1 VHSSTTSRTTMNARR
16 PQRVGWT
23 RRLLTDVLF
32 VARRDRKFVLLP
44 LLVLLL
50 ALAALMVFSSSLGP
64 LAPFIYP
71 LF

>member
-1 VHSSTTSRTTMNARR
+1 MANATTSRTTANTRR

-50 ALAALMVFSSSLGP
+50 ALAALMVVSSSLGP

>member
-1 VHSSTTSRTTMNARR
+1 VANATTSRTTANPRR

-32 VARRDRKFVLLP
+32 VAKRDRKLVLLP

-50 ALAALMVFSSSLGP
+50 ALAALMVVSSSLGP